1 MKHKLTRQ
9 LVLYFSVTL
18 LVFSLLI
25 GTLFYILFERYT
37 TRLHIEDL
45 QQRAAAIADTI
56 SALPDYASWQQQRA
70 QAPRNEAPS
79 GSGEHRYAMHG
90 MMHGMHQTNSGSPD
104 DRCRYQT
111 NVISEGNDD
120 SGLAAYLHLL
130 NDSARS
136 EVWIVDEKARTI
148 SLYGQTAASSYD
160 ELPDGAEQL
169 IESVFDNELSVSQE
183 FSSLLGAPSITVGAP
198 IRDASGQVIAALLL
212 HRTLRDMQQTETG
225 GFLIL
230 AACLG
235 VAFLLSIVLS
245 LLLARRFIRP
255 LQRMEKTAAA
265 LAEGQYTF
273 RTGIVQDDEIGSLA
287 TSLDML
293 AERLAAA
300 AQESAHL
307 DQMRQNFITSISHE
321 LRTPITVLRGSLE
334 ALEAGLINSETEKQ
348 EYLQQMSHTALHM
361 QRLINDLL
369 ELSRLQNPDFS
380 IEKAPMNL
388 SDALQD
394 AIHALRRIASPR
406 GISINSP
413 EPLPLIRCCGDYG
426 RIRQMFMIIL
436 DNAVKFSPDAS
447 PIEII
452 IKADNGR
459 WMIAIQDHGCGISAD
474 ELPHIFERFHRT
486 RSTNNAEGTGLGL
499 SIARHIAVRHAMQL
513 HCESQPGNGA
523 RFTFAGTIT
532 EQEEPD
538 H

>member
-1 MKHKLTRQ
+1 MKHKLTRR
-9 LVLYFSVTL
+9 LVLYFSVSL
-18 LVFSLLI
+18 LVFSLII

-45 QQRAAAIADTI
+45 KQRATAIAETI
-56 SALPDYASWQQQRA
+56 SALPDYASWQQRA
-70 QAPRNEAPS
+70 QGARDDAPS
-79 GSGEHRYAMHG
+79 GGGEHRYAMHG
-90 MMHGMHQTNSGSPD
+90 MMHGMHRTASNVSE

-111 NVISEGNDD
+111 NVISEANDN
-120 SGLAAYLHLL
+120 SSLAAYLHLL

-169 IESVFDNELSVSQE
+169 IESVFDNQIGVSQE
-183 FSSLLGAPSITVGAP
+183 FSLLLGTPSVTVGAP
-198 IRDASGQVIAALLL
+198 IRDDRGQVVAALLL
-212 HRTLRDMQQTETG
+212 HRTLRDIQQTENG
-225 GFLIL
+225 GLLIL

-235 VAFLLSIVLS
+235 AGFLLSIILS
-245 LLLARRFIRP
+245 LLLARHFIRP

-265 LAEGQYTF
+265 LAEGQYTS

-287 TSLDML
+287 TSLDRL

-300 AQESAHL
+300 AQESARL
-307 DQMRQNFITSISHE
+307 DQMRQDFITSISHE

-334 ALEAGLINSETEKQ
+334 ALESGLIDSETEKQ
-348 EYLQQMSHTALHM
+348 EYLQQMTTTALHM

-394 AIHALRRIASPR
+394 AIHALRRIAAPR
-406 GISINSP
+406 GIRIDSP
-413 EPLPLIRCCGDYG
+413 ELLPPIRCLGDYG

-447 PIEII
+447 HIEISVQS
-452 IKADNGR
+452 KNGR
-459 WMIAIQDHGCGISAD
+459 WTVAVRDHGCGISAD

-486 RSTNNAEGTGLGL
+486 HTTKNPEGTGLGL
-499 SIARHIAVRHAMQL
+499 SIARHIAVRHAIRL
-513 HCESQPGNGA
+513 YCESQPGNGA
-523 RFTFAGTIT
+523 CFTFDGMIA
-532 EQEEPD
+532 EQEESV